1 MKIYFDTEA
10 FKEKPGKAA
19 VRDINIR
26 LSDTYF
32 ENLYDWEI
40 HDVVYMIDRGHT
52 FVPVEL
58 TAASRKKENWSAQQL
73 FLLDF
78 DDFNIEDCKKISQE
92 FDIYPTFGYYT
103 FSHTQRKSKF
113 RLAFMFA
120 HKIDNMKVRY
130 FIMQSLYKV
139 FDKKADSQCVS
150 DAVRLFYAGQGLFN
164 SKYEDFSIDEIDAQ
178 ELPVLDFDM
187 FTKIEKIIH
196 DRSPGHYKR
205 NIERF
210 YGGTDIRL
218 DASKNIYPPSAFVQL
233 FHEGDELDGFK
244 KHLNK
249 MVVEAGSID
258 HIHPVYHKVCS
269 TPPQNYRCSVH
280 QNVKVGNM
288 RVQHKTIG
296 NAGTANRPLSTK
308 TGAGYWTL
316 VFETGKQK
324 KTVKTPFNMSN
335 HKLVSKSDCELLT
348 QALQHGYNLTNG
360 HQLDFQK
367 RMHLATN
374 LRHIKGG
381 LNLLK
386 QMVEKLGHPEHGTE
400 YIKEQVK
407 GQIRSMK
414 YPTNCS
420 QERCPFF
427 NQCQR
432 KGKNIVH
439 QIAKTSIPPIKIGK
453 QEYQDIKKSEMELS
467 EAIKLPGRVLISG
480 ETALGK
486 TKLYIEEIIKSAKQ
500 LNERSLIVVPTHKLG
515 DELLKRIDYD
525 DVGKLDSLHSML
537 SDAGQ
542 AIYSRLLKLGF
553 GSDITKKLYS
563 RLSFEDQKVIES
575 YSSYFSDILKKQI
588 VIVTHSRFLLS
599 QRELFKNF
607 KNVYIDEDIMNEL
620 IRTESV
626 KIQDLHRLRSLVENE
641 PSLRDKIDMVL
652 ERISQFPDS
661 INLTEFNLPSQ
672 SLLKYVV
679 DMNEI
684 INTISSN
691 VFEWVDAERLHI
703 NKQKQECYFLKKVDV
718 DFPENFKIMSASA
731 SADFWKKL
739 VPDLEVIAI
748 NKAKHKGDFLQIAN
762 HSYSREFLRKNLNKL
777 PELFPDVLRY
787 EMKVITY
794 KEFVENFTSA
804 GFDVI
809 GHFGAIDGLDEFKGQ
824 HIAIIG
830 TPRLHPIKVKTMAD
844 AFGFQYVDEDLK
856 RLQRHII
863 NKNGYRFPFY
873 TYDHEDLREIQ
884 HWLIESELIQCVG
897 RARTLRVE
905 CNVVV
910 FSDFMLPIEK
920 VIA

>member
-1 MKIYFDTEA
+1 
-10 FKEKPGKAA
+10 
-19 VRDINIR
+19 
-26 LSDTYF
+26 
-32 ENLYDWEI
+32 
-40 HDVVYMIDRGHT
+40 
-52 FVPVEL
+52 
-58 TAASRKKENWSAQQL
+58 
-73 FLLDF
+73 
-78 DDFNIEDCKKISQE
+78 
-92 FDIYPTFGYYT
+92 
-103 FSHTQRKSKF
+103 
-113 RLAFMFA
+113 
-120 HKIDNMKVRY
+120 
-130 FIMQSLYKV
+130 
-139 FDKKADSQCVS
+139 
-150 DAVRLFYAGQGLFN
+150 
-164 SKYEDFSIDEIDAQ
+164 
-178 ELPVLDFDM
+178 
-187 FTKIEKIIH
+187 
-196 DRSPGHYKR
+196 
-205 NIERF
+205 
-210 YGGTDIRL
+210 
-218 DASKNIYPPSAFVQL
+218 
-233 FHEGDELDGFK
+233 
-244 KHLNK
+244 
-249 MVVEAGSID
+249 MVVEAGSVD
-258 HIHPVYHKVCS
+258 LIHPVYHAVQGTMNRYPTFNLKS
-269 TPPQNYRCSVH
+269 TNQ
-280 QNVKVGNM
+280 KKAIVGNM
-288 RVQHKTIG
+288 SGLHKTISSG
-296 NAGTANRPLSTK
+296 FRPNRPLSIK
-308 TGAGYWTL
+308 TGIGYWTL
-316 VFETGKQK
+316 VFETGKQN
-324 KTVKTPFNMSN
+324 KTVKTPFSVSDQ
-335 HKLVSKSDCELLT
+335 KIVSKSDCELLT
-348 QALQHGYNLTNG
+348 QALQYGYHLPG
-360 HQLDFQK
+360 GDKLDFQK
-367 RMHLATN
+367 RMHLTTN
-374 LRHIKGG
+374 LRHIRGG
-381 LNLLK
+381 LNLLN
-386 QMVEKLGHPEHGTE
+386 QVVEKLEHPEHGTQ
-400 YIKEQVK
+400 YINEQVK
-407 GQIRSMK
+407 GQIRSMQ

-420 QERCPFF
+420 PERCPFF

-439 QIAKTSIPPIKIGK
+439 QIAKISIPPIKVDT

-486 TKLYIEEIIKSAKQ
+486 TRLYIEEIIKSAKE

-553 GSDITKKLYS
+553 GSDIINKLYS
-563 RLSFEDQKVIES
+563 RLSFADQKVIES
-575 YSSYFSDILKKQI
+575 YSSYSSDILKKQI

-607 KNVYIDEDIMNEL
+607 HNVYIDEDIMNEL

-626 KIQDLHRLRSLVENE
+626 KIQDLYRLRSLVKNE

-703 NKQKQECYFLKKVDV
+703 NKKKQECYFLKKVDV

-748 NKAKHKGDFLQIAN
+748 NKAKHKGDFLQIAD